1 MLDTSVTLIFGSL
14 GEIQTLVALLDL
26 LLASHCH
33 QVCDLDHIFVV
44 TDFTYAP
51 RLHKKDGKNLTKRYV
66 R

>member
-1 MLDTSVTLIFGSL
+1 
-14 GEIQTLVALLDL
+14 LDL

-51 RLHKKDGKNLTKRYV
+51 RLHK
-66 R
+66 